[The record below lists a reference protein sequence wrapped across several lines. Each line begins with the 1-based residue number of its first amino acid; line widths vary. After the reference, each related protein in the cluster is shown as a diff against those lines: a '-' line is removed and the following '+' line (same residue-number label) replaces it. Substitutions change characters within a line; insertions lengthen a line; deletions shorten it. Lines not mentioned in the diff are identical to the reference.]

1 MLLDGLQGLSGWQ
14 WIFIIEAIPTL
25 VMSIVCLFT
34 LPEFP
39 ETTSCKFIGVKKY
52 DIKIAI

>member
-1 MLLDGLQGLSGWQ
+1 MLLDGVQGLGGWQ

-25 VMSIVCLFT
+25 VLSIVCLFT

-39 ETTSCKFIGVKKY
+39 ETTSCTFIKVEKNG
-52 DIKIAI
+52 IKVAI